1 LRDTAEAQRDFAF
14 YTNYLAVFIP
24 ALQTIL
30 GEEKT
35 IAFGREAYDHR
46 YRHTLLTWLLRLP
59 HTDPF
64 KPFEAGVMGLMVK
77 LIKAENEENA
87 LICIKIMID
96 GFRAHKV
103 SHHFRIGEEAD
114 RIG

>member
-1 LRDTAEAQRDFAF
+1 
-14 YTNYLAVFIP
+14 
-24 ALQTIL
+24 
-30 GEEKT
+30 
-35 IAFGREAYDHR
+35 
-46 YRHTLLTWLLRLP
+46 LP

-103 SHHFRIGEEAD
+103 SHHLHRFTSMKKLTM
-114 RIG
+114 

>member
-1 LRDTAEAQRDFAF
+1 
-14 YTNYLAVFIP
+14 
-24 ALQTIL
+24 
-30 GEEKT
+30 
-35 IAFGREAYDHR
+35 
-46 YRHTLLTWLLRLP
+46 
-59 HTDPF
+59 
-64 KPFEAGVMGLMVK
+64 MGLMVK

-114 RIG
+114 GIG